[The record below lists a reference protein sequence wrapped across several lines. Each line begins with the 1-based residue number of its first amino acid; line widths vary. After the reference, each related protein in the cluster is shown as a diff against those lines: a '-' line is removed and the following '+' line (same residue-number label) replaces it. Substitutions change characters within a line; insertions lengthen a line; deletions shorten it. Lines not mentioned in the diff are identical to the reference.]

1 MRFLLY
7 QNISSGWDLRN
18 AIIQSIAIVRIIT
31 NTRNELQYINYEIHH
46 VNLDTATTV
55 RTKGQ

>member
-7 QNISSGWDLRN
+7 QNILSGWDLRI

-31 NTRNELQYINYEIHH
+31 NTRNDLQYINHEIHH